1 MAEKEDK
8 NAAPIIIKRIKKG
21 GHGHHGGAWKVAYA
35 DFVTAM
41 MAFFLLLWLLQATTE
56 EQKIGIAD
64 YFAPSSVSRATSGAG
79 GIMGG
84 RTMTE
89 EGAKPNDNSPIGVMI
104 ELPTNPAETESAG
117 EPVETPIEQ
126 AGPGGD
132 AEGTPEAE
140 DTSALEAL
148 LAQREEE
155 QFAAAEQ
162 ALRQAIDNVPEL
174 RNLVNNLIIDETEE
188 GLRIQLVDE
197 DGESM
202 FSSGSAQMLGHTK
215 KMLALVVDVIKQMPQ
230 QISIKGHTDSVP
242 YQNTNGYSNWE
253 LSTDRANSARRTLV
267 EDGLKPERISS
278 VAGRADQEHL
288 DADNPNSPRNRRIS
302 IILLR
307 QNALAKVPE
316 PTLPRLQTGAVPSQE
331 APSEATPSQA
341 ASPAQ

>member
-104 ELPTNPAETESAG
+104 ELPTNPAETETAG
-117 EPVETPIEQ
+117 EPVETPVEQ

-140 DTSALEAL
+140 DTSALETL

>member
-1 MAEKEDK
+1 MAEKEEK

-64 YFAPSSVSRATSGAG
+64 YFAPTSVSRSNSGAG

-84 RTMTE
+84 RTMTA
-89 EGAKPNDNSPIGVMI
+89 EGAKPNDSSPIGVLI
-104 ELPTNPAETESAG
+104 ELPANPAEADTASD
-117 EPVETPIEQ
+117 PVETPASAM
-126 AGPGGD
+126 AGSGGESD
-132 AEGTPEAE
+132 GTPEAE
-140 DTSALEAL
+140 DTSELDAL

-162 ALRQAIDNVPEL
+162 ALRQAIDNIPEL

-202 FSSGSAQMLGHTK
+202 FSSGSAEMFGHTK

-242 YQNTNGYSNWE
+242 YQNAKGYSNWE
-253 LSTDRANSARRTLV
+253 LSTDRANSARRALV
-267 EDGLKPERISS
+267 DGGLQPSRVGS

-288 DADNPNSPRNRRIS
+288 DIDNPNSPRNRRIS

-307 QNALAKVPE
+307 QNSLAKGPE
-316 PTLPRLQTGAVPSQE
+316 PTLPRIQSGELPNLA
-331 APSEATPSQA
+331 AP
-341 ASPAQ
+341 PAQ

>member
-1 MAEKEDK
+1 MAEKEEK
-8 NAAPIIIKRIKKG
+8 NVAPIIIKRIKKG

-89 EGAKPNDNSPIGVMI
+89 DGAKPNDSSPIGVMI
-104 ELPTNPAETESAG
+104 ELPANPAESDTASDPVDTPGSA
-117 EPVETPIEQ
+117 P
-126 AGPGGD
+126 AGTGG
-132 AEGTPEAE
+132 EAE
-140 DTSALEAL
+140 QTPKAEDASNLDSL
-148 LAQREEE
+148 LAQREEQ

-174 RNLVNNLIIDETEE
+174 RDLVNNLIIDETEE

-197 DGESM
+197 AGESM
-202 FSSGSAQMLGHTK
+202 FASGSAEMLGHTK

-230 QISIKGHTDSVP
+230 KISIKGHTDSVP
-242 YQNTNGYSNWE
+242 YQNANGYSNWE
-253 LSTDRANSARRTLV
+253 LSTDRANSARRALV
-267 EDGLKPERISS
+267 EDGLQAERIAS

-288 DADNPNSPRNRRIS
+288 DPDNPNSPRNRRIS

-307 QNALAKVPE
+307 QNAMAKAPE
-316 PTLPRLQTGAVPSQE
+316 MSLPRIQSGELPN
-331 APSEATPSQA
+331 QA